1 MKKSNSFKF
10 GDILSAALDIKA
22 SDIHIIGDGEVFF
35 RALTEIFPAN
45 MRVENTQA
53 LLEEF
58 LTPAEINS
66 IKAGEEKDMSVC
78 VEGKRLRANF
88 YLANGLPSVSFRILA
103 EKIPDIDTLGLPPV
117 IKEIFS
123 KTSGLVLVSG
133 ATGSGKSTTIAS
145 ALEYVNQNFSRHIIC
160 IEDPIEYLHSNI
172 KSFFSHRE
180 IGKDT
185 QSFASAIRSS
195 LRQDPDI
202 IFIGELRD
210 KESIKTALLASQL
223 GHLVVATTHSIDG
236 ATTLSRIINSF
247 EESRTQ
253 IALELAS
260 SLEAVIS
267 QELASLPDGKL
278 QAICEVL
285 IATPAIKT
293 LIREQKHHQIPSQI
307 SMGREFGMVSFDA
320 SRRNFG
326 L

>member
-1 MKKSNSFKF
+1 MENSSFKF
-10 GDILSAALDIKA
+10 GDILSRALELKA
-22 SDIHIIGDGEVFF
+22 SDIHIIGDEEVFF
-35 RALTEIFPAN
+35 RVSTEIFPTN
-45 MRVENTQA
+45 MRVKNIET

-58 LTPAEINS
+58 LTLAEINS
-66 IKAGEEKDMSVC
+66 IKSGEEKDMSVC
-78 VEGKRLRANF
+78 SEGKRLRANF
-88 YLANGLPSVSFRILA
+88 YLANGFPSVSFRILS
-103 EKIPDIDTLGLPPV
+103 EKIPDVDALGLPCV

-160 IEDPIEYLHSNI
+160 IEDPIEYLHSNT

-223 GHLVVATTHSIDG
+223 GHLVVATTHSTDG
-236 ATTLSRIINSF
+236 ATTLSRIVNSF

-267 QELASLPDGKL
+267 QELAQLPDGKL

-285 IATPAIKT
+285 IATPAVKT
-293 LIREQKHHQIPSQI
+293 LIREQKYHQIPSQI
-307 SMGREFGMVSFDA
+307 SMGREFGMVSFEQ

>member
-1 MKKSNSFKF
+1 MKNPNSFR
-10 GDILSAALDIKA
+10 DILSYALDIKA
-22 SDIHIIGDGEVFF
+22 SDIHIMGDREVFL
-35 RALTEIFPAN
+35 RVKTQIVSID
-45 MRVENTQA
+45 MRLDKIEP

-58 LTPAEINS
+58 LTLEQIDS

-78 VEGKRLRANF
+78 YEGKRLRSNF
-88 YLANGLPSVSFRILA
+88 YLANGLPSVSFRILC
-103 EKIPDIDTLGLPPV
+103 EKIPDIDILGLPSV
-117 IKEIFS
+117 IKDIFS

-160 IEDPIEYLHSNI
+160 IEDPIEYLHSNV

-180 IGKDT
+180 IGRDT
-185 QSFASAIRSS
+185 QSFASAIKSA

-210 KESIKTALLASQL
+210 IESIKTALLASQL
-223 GHLVVATTHSIDG
+223 GHLVVATTHSVDG

-253 IALELAS
+253 IALELAT

-267 QELASLPDGKL
+267 QELVQFPDGNL
-278 QAICEVL
+278 GAICEVL

-293 LIREQKHHQIPSQI
+293 LIREQKYHQIPSQI
-307 SMGREFGMVSFDA
+307 SMGRDFGMISFEQ
-320 SRRNFG
+320 SRKNLG

>member
-1 MKKSNSFKF
+1 MKNSNSFKF
-10 GDILSAALDIKA
+10 GDILSCALDIKA
-22 SDIHIIGDGEVFF
+22 SDIHILGDGEVFF
-35 RALTEIFPAN
+35 RTKGEVVSAHK
-45 MRVENTQA
+45 R
-53 LLEEF
+53 LEDSETF
-58 LTPAEINS
+58 LTQFLNPQEIED
-66 IKAGEEKDMSVC
+66 IKKGEEKDMSISY
-78 VEGKRLRANF
+78 ERSRLRVNF
-88 YLANGLPSVSFRILA
+88 YLSNSYICMSFRILYRD
-103 EKIPDIDTLGLPPV
+103 IPHLDTLALPPV
-117 IKEIFS
+117 IKDIFG
-123 KTSGLVLVSG
+123 KKSGLILVSG

-145 ALEYVNQNFSRHIIC
+145 ALEYINENFSRHIIC
-160 IEDPIEYLHSNI
+160 IEDPIEYLHTNI
-172 KSFFSHRE
+172 KSFFSYRE

-223 GHLVVATTHSIDG
+223 GHLVVATTHSTDS

-253 IALELAS
+253 IALELAT
-260 SLEAVIS
+260 SLKAVIS
-267 QELASLPDGKL
+267 QELAQLPDGKL

-293 LIREQKHHQIPSQI
+293 LIREQKYHQIPSQI
-307 SMGREFGMVSFDA
+307 SMGREFGMVSFDS